1 MVLFINMGFPG
12 GSAVKNLP
20 AMQKTQ
26 VQSLGQEGL
35 LEKEMATYASIL
47 VWEIPWTEEP
57 GRLQFTVLQE
67 SDPTEQPNNKCAQ
80 PFSHV
85 RFSVI
90 PWTVAH
96 QALLSMGFPRQ
107 EYWSRLP
114 FSTPKQ

>member
-57 GRLQFTVLQE
+57 GRLQFTVLQKSQTQLSNQTTNVLSHSVT
-67 SDPTEQPNNKCAQ
+67 SD
-80 PFSHV
+80 S
-85 RFSVI
+85 
-90 PWTVAH
+90 
-96 QALLSMGFPRQ
+96 L
-107 EYWSRLP
+107 
-114 FSTPKQ
+114 